1 MERVNNNNVKLF
13 SLETYNALTESIAKA
28 AASGD
33 QDAKDDL
40 RMLKRATDSWHGY
53 VNVVDATETRI
64 KVATFRCEGEEYRE
78 LVELADRERRRSH
91 DAAISFVS
99 MINRLCPLYSVP
111 DKVFLGDTND
121 REEVAD
127 FCLDV
132 AVTLF
137 AEAKKGI

>member
-64 KVATFRCEGEEYRE
+64 KVATFR
-78 LVELADRERRRSH
+78 
-91 DAAISFVS
+91 
-99 MINRLCPLYSVP
+99 
-111 DKVFLGDTND
+111 
-121 REEVAD
+121 
-127 FCLDV
+127 
-132 AVTLF
+132 
-137 AEAKKGI
+137 